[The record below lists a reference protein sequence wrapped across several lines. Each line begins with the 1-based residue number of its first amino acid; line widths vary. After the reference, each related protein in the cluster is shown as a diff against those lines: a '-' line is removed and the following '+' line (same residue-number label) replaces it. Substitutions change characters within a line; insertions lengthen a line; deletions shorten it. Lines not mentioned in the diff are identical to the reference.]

1 MFTIAEVGFWSA
13 VVEGV
18 VAIVVAILVGA
29 VIRSTGVTGTLGGT
43 RVLLSEL

>member
-1 MFTIAEVGFWSA
+1 MFTIAEVGFRLA

-18 VAIVVAILVGA
+18 VAIFVGA
-29 VIRSTGVTGTLGGT
+29 VIRSIGVIGTDGGT